1 MNLDDFSVQVDEETR
16 AINPQ
21 TALDEQNAFIG
32 NLRNIQNQQNAEIRQ
47 QTHDLG
53 TDIPS
58 NLGGLTGGEGYFN
71 ARFQQPFT
79 NAAVGDLRAAAQA
92 QALSEAFDLELA
104 RANARYK
111 SAYDAYRRRAT
122 SRGGG
127 GGNNPA
133 GNSQINGDVEYESTG
148 ETPTGE
154 GKKIGS
160 AKAVV
165 HTIDK
170 NKVAHN
176 QILQNSVDEL
186 ERELRIAEQIK
197 KERKKKK

>member
-111 SAYDAYRRRAT
+111 SAYDAYRKRAG
-122 SRGGG
+122 SGGGG
-127 GGNNPA
+127 GGNNPTG
-133 GNSQINGDVEYESTG
+133 GNDDGDVDFES
-148 ETPTGE
+148 PD
-154 GKKIGS
+154 KKKVGS
-160 AKAVV
+160 ADEVYETINKDAV
-165 HTIDK
+165 K
-170 NKVAHN
+170 RNELANAKN
-176 QILQNSVDEL
+176 QIINNSILELQ
-186 ERELRIAEQIK
+186 RELRIAEEIK
-197 KERKKKK
+197 KERKKK